1 MTNILAVGD
10 SITFG
15 LIQTPNT
22 IEQGGGYRTVLD
34 DSLKSNGFTDVDFVG
49 SEQHGPT
56 SIDRDHEGHP
66 GWEIRDIA
74 NGRDGEGNID
84 DWITTENPDIL
95 LLMIGTNDT
104 DIRDT
109 DDLVSQYND
118 LIEQIDSHDVEHV
131 LLASIPPFVRSDTRN
146 ERGIIL
152 NAAIEET
159 VEQKQSEGKNYVFV
173 DVFNALTVDDIAAD
187 EIHPTSLGYSIIG
200 NAWHNA
206 LLPILDPSFDASQGD
221 ARGEPF
227 RIEAEDF
234 DNLGDFEV
242 EDTTLVGNP
251 QIIRP
256 SDDVADATATTN
268 FTGSTGRYD
277 IVLGYFDETDGEAEI
292 EVSIDGELIESI
304 SLNQDFGGE
313 EFSYQNY
320 VRQTLSVNHFI
331 EADSEI
337 TITGTSDQGERAVVE
352 YIEFI
357 PILIETP
364 ANNGPE
370 SELIIADAL
379 DNQIFGFGADDF
391 IFGFSGNDTING
403 GEDNDVLRGGNGN
416 DILNGGAGDDI
427 LIGGIGDDTLTGGAG
442 EDLFVLRESQLTD
455 TITDFEDGSD
465 KIVLLGG
472 LEFGDLVITS
482 DGVDTTIAAEG
493 TVIATLTGVSSG
505 IDANDFIDRNANGSA
520 GDNDFLFGNSNTNN
534 LIAGDG
540 NDHLFGFSGNDILN
554 GGAGID
560 HLLGQQGDDSLIG
573 GAGSDFLRGG
583 NGNDT
588 LNGGADEDI
597 FVLEVGRGTDTI
609 VDFNNDEDLIRLT
622 GDLEFAELSITAS
635 GSDAQISF
643 NGELL
648 AILENTDI
656 SVLDGGDFFN
666 AA

>member
-15 LIQTPNT
+15 VVQSPKTL
-22 IEQGGGYRTVLD
+22 EQGGGYRTVLD

-49 SEQHGPT
+49 SEQHGPN

-66 GWEIRDIA
+66 GWEIRNIA

-95 LLMIGTNDT
+95 MLMIGTNDT
-104 DIRDT
+104 DIGDT
-109 DDLVSQYND
+109 DNLISQYND

-159 VEQKQSEGKNYVFV
+159 VEQKQSEGKNFVFV

-187 EIHPTSLGYSIIG
+187 QIHPTSLGYSKIG

-221 ARGEPF
+221 ARGEIF

-242 EDTTLVGNP
+242 EDTSLVGNP

-256 SDDVADATATTN
+256 SVDVSSATATTN
-268 FTGSTGRYD
+268 FNGSTGRYD

-292 EVSIDGELIESI
+292 EVRIDGDLLESI
-304 SLNQDFGGE
+304 SLNEDFGGE
-313 EFSYQNY
+313 DFSYQNY

-364 ANNGPE
+364 VNNGAA
-370 SELIIADAL
+370 SELILSDAVA
-379 DNQIFGFGADDF
+379 NQIFGFGGDDF
-391 IFGFSGNDTING
+391 IFGFSGNDLIDG
-403 GEDNDVLRGGNGN
+403 GDDDDVLRSGSGN
-416 DILNGGAGDDI
+416 DTIDGGAGNDI
-427 LIGGIGDDTLTGGAG
+427 LIGGTGDDSLTGGTG

-465 KIVLLGG
+465 QIVLLGG
-472 LEFGDLVITS
+472 LEFGDLVISS
-482 DGVDTTIAAEG
+482 DGVDTTIAADG

-505 IDANDFIDRNANGSA
+505 IDENDFIDRNSNGSA
-520 GDNDFLFGNSNTNN
+520 GDNDFLFGNSNINN

-560 HLLGQQGDDSLIG
+560 HLLGQQGNDSLIG

-583 NGNDT
+583 SGNDT

-597 FVLEVGRGTDTI
+597 FVLEVGRGADTI
-609 VDFNNDEDLIRLT
+609 VDFTNNEDLIRLN
-622 GDLEFAELSITAS
+622 GDLEFAQLTIAAS

-648 AILENTDI
+648 ATLENTDVSI
-656 SVLDGGDFFN
+656 LDSGDFFSPV
-666 AA
+666 